1 MNLRGFSIK
10 TALIFFF
17 LVTGCGLGLGYL
29 YQQTQILTPL
39 QNELGMLPSVKDI
52 HIAKGRA
59 STEVRLQ
66 VGGQLPLGTTME
78 QVRRI
83 LGETGG
89 VYTVELVDNPNQE
102 LLDLYAKI
110 RLAVEE
116 AIMTGEF
123 SLLEERIESLAKNGS
138 FEWELSLDR
147 DYIYLELAMG
157 ENNVQRVIARGAG
170 EGRISI
176 LETGQ
181 VMADG

>member
-1 MNLRGFSIK
+1 
-10 TALIFFF
+10 
-17 LVTGCGLGLGYL
+17 
-29 YQQTQILTPL
+29 
-39 QNELGMLPSVKDI
+39 
-52 HIAKGRA
+52 
-59 STEVRLQ
+59 
-66 VGGQLPLGTTME
+66 ME